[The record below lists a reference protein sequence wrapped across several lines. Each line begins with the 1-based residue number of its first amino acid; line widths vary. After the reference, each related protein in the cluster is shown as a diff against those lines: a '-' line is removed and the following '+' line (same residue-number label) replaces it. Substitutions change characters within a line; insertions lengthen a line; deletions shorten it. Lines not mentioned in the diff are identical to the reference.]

1 MSRSVIGVFMAG
13 INKQY
18 QADLC
23 AGMQKRAR
31 EYGYQLMFYNCIGQ
45 MENNELAN
53 AYIGEDNIFTLPE
66 LGRLSGAVVL
76 PSTFIS
82 PDESPFIKKLSGYI
96 GRLPIVSIDYPMKGA
111 INLSFDDGISIR
123 ELVRHFYY
131 EHNARTFSFI
141 SGPENNE
148 VANERLNAFIDEA
161 TSLGVF
167 TDKRRVYYGNFVKE
181 GGANAAS
188 LMLTSHLPL
197 PDAVICAND
206 DMAIGFHE
214 ELTRRGGEA
223 ASSILFS
230 GFDCTEEAKA
240 HMPMLTSVRRPVY
253 DAGAL
258 AVAMINNALHLV
270 AQETDITLETKL
282 ELGES
287 CGCRVDRRNTQESL
301 SSMFLRK
308 NLLNKD
314 FMQASFLS
322 VYLAGISSFTT
333 FRKRFA
339 EFVDK
344 WSFKELYICVINENF
359 LPDEQRVQAG
369 DTAVPRTLYEN
380 GYPNDMRM
388 IYGFCEGRT
397 LPERV
402 FPRALQVPRPN
413 NEYPLPLVFMPLHYQ
428 KKNFGYIA
436 FDLEH
441 ATDFIVYT
449 LVSNLGAAM
458 ENMRLQQIVQSYVSA
473 LERMYLQDPLTGLDN
488 RRGLMKRGTVL
499 FERARDMRFHLMVIS
514 MDMDRL
520 KTIND
525 TWGHSEGD
533 KAICA
538 MGACLARAIY
548 SGDICAHVSGDE
560 FILLAVVDKPSDSEA
575 YIAQIE
581 RAIKDYNDKSGK
593 PYIISASFG
602 AYCVVPGNETYEE
615 IINCADKLMYEI
627 KEKKHRSLKTLLR
640 NSAE

>member
-23 AGMQKRAR
+23 VGMHKRAR
-31 EYGYQLMFYNCIGQ
+31 ECGCQLMFYNCIGQ
-45 MENNELAN
+45 MENKELLS
-53 AYIGEDNIFTLPE
+53 AYIGESNIFSLPS
-66 LGRLSGAVVL
+66 LDSLSGVVVL
-76 PSTFIS
+76 PSTFVS
-82 PDESPFIKKLSGYI
+82 PEESPFLKELSNHI
-96 GRLPIVSIDYPMKGA
+96 GRLPIVSIDYPMDGA
-111 INLSFDDGISIR
+111 MNLSFNDGISIR
-123 ELVRHFYY
+123 MLVRHFFK
-131 EHNARTFSFI
+131 EHNARVFDFI

-148 VANERLNAFIDEA
+148 VANERLNAFIDEVS
-161 TSLGVF
+161 SLGLCA
-167 TDKRRVYYGNFVKE
+167 DKRRIYYGNFVKE
-181 GGANAAS
+181 GGANAAADILAS
-188 LMLTSHLPL
+188 RLPL

-214 ELTRRGGEA
+214 ELTRRAGEN

-253 DAGAL
+253 DAGVL
-258 AVAMINNALHLV
+258 AVSLIHNALRGV
-270 AQETDITLETKL
+270 KQEMDITLDTRV

-287 CGCRVDRRNTQESL
+287 CGCKTDRKNTQESL
-301 SSMFLRK
+301 SAMFLRK
-308 NLLNKD
+308 NILNKD

-333 FRKRFA
+333 FRRRFA

-344 WSFKELYICVINENF
+344 WSFRELYICVINENF
-359 LPDEQRVQAG
+359 LPDEQRLQAG
-369 DTAVPRTLYEN
+369 DTAVPQALYEH

-402 FPRALQVPRPN
+402 FPRVMQVPRPN
-413 NEYPLPLVFMPLHYQ
+413 NEYPPPLVFMPLHYQ
-428 KKNFGYIA
+428 QNNFGYIA

-449 LVSNLGAAM
+449 FVSNLGSAM
-458 ENMRLQQIVQSYVSA
+458 ENMRLHQIVNGYVSA
-473 LERMYLQDPLTGLDN
+473 LESLYLQDPLTGLDN
-488 RRGLMKRGTVL
+488 RRGLMKRGMAL
-499 FERARDMRFHLMVIS
+499 YDNAREKGFNLMVIS

-533 KAICA
+533 KAIKA
-538 MGACLARAIY
+538 MGCCLQRALY
-548 SGDICAHVSGDE
+548 AGDICAHVSGDE
-560 FILLAVVDKPSDSEA
+560 FVLLAVVDNSGDAEK
-575 YIAQIE
+575 YVAQIV
-581 RAIKDYNDKSGK
+581 RAIGDYNDKSGK

-602 AYCVVPGNETYEE
+602 VYTAVPAEGDSYEE
-615 IINCADKLMYEI
+615 IISRADKMMYEI
-627 KEKKHRSLKTLLR
+627 KEKKHRSLKTLMR
-640 NSAE
+640 PVS